1 MLSRRLDLF
10 INFQQANCTLRYR
23 DVQLPVDVDSPI
35 MNTTVR
41 RNASVMT
48 RNFCVSRQGEAV
60 LDQESSWNF
69 NQVTNQTEVG
79 GIGQLNP
86 RHCERNNTGQRST
99 TVILFLYTKYE
110 KKLLYRILDGA
121 FLNDFQFI
129 LSYFPCLKAPAWG
142 SNRSKLT

>member
-1 MLSRRLDLF
+1 
-10 INFQQANCTLRYR
+10 
-23 DVQLPVDVDSPI
+23 
-35 MNTTVR
+35 MNTAVR

-48 RNFCVSRQGEAV
+48 RNFCVSRQGEPV

-110 KKLLYRILDGA
+110 KKLLYLMGLFLTLSQDLD
-121 FLNDFQFI
+121 DFQFI
-129 LSYFPCLKAPAWG
+129 LSYSPCLKAPAWG

>member
-1 MLSRRLDLF
+1 M
-10 INFQQANCTLRYR
+10 
-23 DVQLPVDVDSPI
+23 PVDVDSPI
-35 MNTTVR
+35 MNTAVR

-48 RNFCVSRQGEAV
+48 RNFCISAQGGPV

-86 RHCERNNTGQRST
+86 RHCERNNTGQRRT

-110 KKLLYRILDGA
+110 KKLPYLMGLSLTLSQDLD
-121 FLNDFQFI
+121 DFQFI
-129 LSYFPCLKAPAWG
+129 LSYSPCLKAPAWG

>member
-1 MLSRRLDLF
+1 M
-10 INFQQANCTLRYR
+10 
-23 DVQLPVDVDSPI
+23 PVDVDSPI
-35 MNTTVR
+35 MNTAVR

-48 RNFCVSRQGEAV
+48 RNFCIPAQGEPV

-110 KKLLYRILDGA
+110 KKLLNLMELSLTLSQDLD
-121 FLNDFQFI
+121 DFHFI
-129 LSYFPCLKAPAWG
+129 LSYSPCLKAPAWG
-142 SNRSKLT
+142 SIRSKLT

>member
-1 MLSRRLDLF
+1 MKSTSKGKLAKSSLGSLLQF
-10 INFQQANCTLRYR
+10 SASQLYIEIYR

-35 MNTTVR
+35 MNTAVR

-48 RNFCVSRQGEAV
+48 RNFCVSRLGEPV

-86 RHCERNNTGQRST
+86 RHCERNNAGQRST
-99 TVILFLYTKYE
+99 TVILFLFTKYE
-110 KKLLYRILDGA
+110 K
-121 FLNDFQFI
+121 N
-129 LSYFPCLKAPAWG
+129 YF
-142 SNRSKLT
+142 T